1 MITWSD
7 LTAAEPRLAEPE
19 EVVRL
24 EAATAEASPTWSFSI
39 YWSHTLRPAIHPLVG
54 WGRDTGARSELGT
67 EAAWHVAT
75 SHLIG
80 LLPAG
85 EGAWAS

>member
-1 MITWSD
+1 MITWPE
-7 LTAAEPRLAEPE
+7 LTAAEPRLIELE
-19 EVVRL
+19 EAVRL
-24 EAATAEASPTWSFSI
+24 EAATAETDSMWSFSI
-39 YWSHTLRPAIHPLVG
+39 YWSRTLRPAIRPLVG
-54 WGRDTGARSELGT
+54 WDRDTGAHPHLET
-67 EAAWHVAT
+67 EEAWRVAI

>member
-1 MITWSD
+1 MITWPE
-7 LTAAEPRLAEPE
+7 LAAAEPRLAELE
-19 EVVRL
+19 EAVRL
-24 EAATAEASPTWSFSI
+24 EAVTAETDPTWSFSR
-39 YWSHTLRPAIHPLVG
+39 YWSYTLRPAIRPLVG
-54 WGRDTGARSELGT
+54 WERDTGARPELHT
-67 EAAWHVAT
+67 EAAWHAAI

>member
-1 MITWSD
+1 MIAWD
-7 LTAAEPRLAEPE
+7 ELTAAEPRFLDLEQAVLAEAK
-19 EVVRL
+19 R
-24 EAATAEASPTWSFSI
+24 AETDLMWSFSI
-39 YWSHTLRPAIHPLVG
+39 YWSRTLRPAIKPLAG
-54 WGRDTGARSELGT
+54 WERDTGAAPQLHT
-67 EAAWHVAT
+67 EEAWHAAI